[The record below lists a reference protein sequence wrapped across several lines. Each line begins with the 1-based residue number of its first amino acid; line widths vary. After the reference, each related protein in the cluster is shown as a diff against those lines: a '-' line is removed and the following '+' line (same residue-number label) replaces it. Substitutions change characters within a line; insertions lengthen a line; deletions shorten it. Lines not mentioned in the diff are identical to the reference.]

1 MAGCLIFRGGLKL
14 QGQNV
19 GENAGIGA
27 AGTSGGAG
35 GLAGG
40 KRKGQKKSRS
50 EADGKIRIEL
60 SFGLRVIGICK
71 N

>member
-50 EADGKIRIEL
+50 EADGKNTHRTFL
-60 SFGLRVIGICK
+60 WSQGYR
-71 N
+71 NM